1 MNRAQAQTQWQQQ
14 EQKRAMTFQ
23 KKSHDELPAGEYY
36 VGDLSSFLSAAV
48 GTYINAQGNGF
59 YITKTACSAGEFT
72 GSNKKS
78 YIVDSGTIGVCAVEL
93 WGQAKGQYMG
103 EGAFYRFD
111 QPVSMTMVDGLLSL
125 TSGGYTMTIDTTQ
138 DVYVGSDDDGY
149 DSWS

>member
-1 MNRAQAQTQWQQQ
+1 MNRAHTQQQ
-14 EQKRAMTFQ
+14 QQQQHVMTFQ

-36 VGDLSSFLSAAV
+36 VGDLSSFLPAAT
-48 GTYINAQGNGF
+48 GTYINAQGHGF
-59 YITKTACSAGEFT
+59 YMTKTACAEGEFA

-93 WGQAKGQYMG
+93 VGSDGMGQGV
-103 EGAFYRFD
+103 FYRFT
-111 QPVSMTMVDGLLSL
+111 QPVSIVMEEGVLTLS
-125 TSGGYTMTIDTTQ
+125 SGGHTMTIDTTQ